1 MGAAYASLFKKGL
14 WLGLF
19 NPGIIAKAI
28 KWLNYYR
35 GVAPIKNNQHP
46 HF

>member
-1 MGAAYASLFKKGL
+1 MDAAYASLLKKGPR
-14 WLGLF
+14 LGLF

-35 GVAPIKNNQHP
+35 GVAPIKNTQHP